1 MPTGVGGE
9 VGSVAAP
16 GGASS
21 APGGLAAAE
30 DDGEE
35 EEEDA
40 DAFERVRDD
49 DADADADAA
58 AGRSAAGPDGCPA
71 SLRVAV
77 ASAARRALTSPIRL
91 FIPFFAS
98 FASALRARFFI
109 DPVGRGSGASA
120 SGGVRAPE
128 PASSSASS
136 DASAAG
142 TSRGGGGGAASPLIA
157 GGARV
162 PERARRGRSLAD
174 DAGGRGLRRPT
185 DARAPSARGRHSPMR
200 KSNNGYFR

>member
-35 EEEDA
+35 AEEDA

-49 DADADADAA
+49 DADADAA
-58 AGRSAAGPDGCPA
+58 AGRSAAGPEGCPA

-91 FIPFFAS
+91 FIPFLAS

-128 PASSSASS
+128 PASSAASS

-142 TSRGGGGGAASPLIA
+142 TSRGGGGGAASSLIA
-157 GGARV
+157 GGARAS
-162 PERARRGRSLAD
+162 PNARRRGRSLAD

>member
-1 MPTGVGGE
+1 M
-9 VGSVAAP
+9 GSVAAP

-91 FIPFFAS
+91 FIPFLAS

-120 SGGVRAPE
+120 SGGVLAPE
-128 PASSSASS
+128 PASSAKTS

-157 GGARV
+157 GGARAS
-162 PERARRGRSLAD
+162 PNARRRGRSLAD

-200 KSNNGYFR
+200 KSNNGYFRC